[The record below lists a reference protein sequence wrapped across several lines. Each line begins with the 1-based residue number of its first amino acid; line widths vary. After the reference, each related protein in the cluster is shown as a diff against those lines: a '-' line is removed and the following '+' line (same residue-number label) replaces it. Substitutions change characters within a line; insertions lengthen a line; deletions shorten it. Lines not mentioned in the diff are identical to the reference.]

1 MINLDPTWQQAAA
14 GAASLAAAAA
24 ALLHRGRVISGA
36 GRPGDNEAHG
46 GDERRPVTA
55 GRVRAAGAFI
65 REAAVGVGL
74 FALGQFAGS
83 FSLIGPDGAIDR
95 ARWLWHAE
103 RVLHLP
109 SEAALQGLILP
120 YPLIVQIFDLYY
132 DILHFPVLIACLIWL
147 FVRHRERYAQF
158 RITLVAFTG
167 LCLLIQLIPVAPPRM
182 LDSIGMVDTA
192 ARYGQSVYSS
202 TGAFEAN
209 QLSAMPSV
217 HVGWAILVAIAV
229 IAALRSRW
237 RWLALL
243 YPVMTTLAVV
253 VTADHFWVDGIAAAI
268 FPLFVVG
275 APGATRGA
283 LALRDGFA
291 EPARPALPPAGRRA
305 SRRSGRRANDLRGPG
320 PRSEYPAA
328 AAAADAASPNPRGSS
343 ATPATPV
350 PAPMTCEAPSAPARR
365 SRAASRVSAAS

>member
-1 MINLDPTWQQAAA
+1 MINLDPTWQQAGAGAACLAVAA
-14 GAASLAAAAA
+14 GA
-24 ALLHRGRVISGA
+24 LLRRGRVMAEA
-36 GRPGDNEAHG
+36 GRPAD
-46 GDERRPVTA
+46 DELRPHNLRGAATARRL
-55 GRVRAAGAFI
+55 RAAGGFV
-65 REAAVGVGL
+65 REAAVVLGL
-74 FALGQFAGS
+74 FALWQFAGS
-83 FSLIGPDGAIDR
+83 FSLMGPDGATDR
-95 ARWLWHAE
+95 ARWLWRAE

-120 YPLIVQIFDLYY
+120 HPLIVQIFDLYY

-253 VTADHFWVDGIAAAI
+253 VTANHFWLDGIAAAI
-268 FPLFVVG
+268 VLLLVL
-275 APGATRGA
+275 AAQWATRWLLDRRAG
-283 LALRDGFA
+283 RA
-291 EPARPALPPAGRRA
+291 EPARPASQPAQ
-305 SRRSGRRANDLRGPG
+305 
-320 PRSEYPAA
+320 
-328 AAAADAASPNPRGSS
+328 
-343 ATPATPV
+343 TVT
-350 PAPMTCEAPSAPARR
+350 
-365 SRAASRVSAAS
+365 RVGGG